1 MELLDVTPLTEVEQ
15 MSKISFL
22 TSQAM
27 LFVLFSD
34 LAKPHLHAW
43 FAPLAFVSNV
53 IVYITAY
60 VLFMEK
66 HNWLVPGSSQ

>member
-15 MSKISFL
+15 TSKISFL

-34 LAKPHLHAW
+34 LAKSHLHAW

-53 IVYITAY
+53 IV
-60 VLFMEK
+60 
-66 HNWLVPGSSQ
+66 